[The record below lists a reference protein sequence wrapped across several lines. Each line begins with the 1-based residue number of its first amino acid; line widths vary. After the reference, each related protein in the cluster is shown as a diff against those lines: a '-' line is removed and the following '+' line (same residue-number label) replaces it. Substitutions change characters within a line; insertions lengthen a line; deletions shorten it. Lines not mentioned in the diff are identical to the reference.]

1 MRGMRN
7 SKRKTTDEKS
17 EGDFGSGPFG
27 VLSCRCD
34 DGLPYGVPLSYALS
48 GNALYFHCALQ
59 GQNWIILPVT
69 IGLLYRCDLSGK
81 LPGSA
86 YLSI

>member
-7 SKRKTTDEKS
+7 SKRKTTDEKAR
-17 EGDFGSGPFG
+17 EILAQG
-27 VLSCRCD
+27 LSVSCPVAATTGFPMGCRCPM
-34 DGLPYGVPLSYALS
+34 PYRETPSTFIAPCKGK
-48 GNALYFHCALQ
+48 
-59 GQNWIILPVT
+59 NWIILPVT
-69 IGLLYRCDLSGK
+69 IGVLYRCDLSGK